1 MTFDPPLALLPMLQ
15 LLHAFLFGATH
26 LRSMQLLAPF
36 APARQFATGQGDLPP
51 CWRWSW
57 RAAWRSPGVP
67 SGVVLRNGRWG
78 WTFLMALSDEPDAQ
92 GEMTMAT
99 TVDDRRET
107 VSLIGSDKVEGTAV
121 YGKDDRK
128 IGTVQRVMIDKL
140 AARLLTRS
148 FAKRNNSVIRGTNT
162 VSKVYA
168 Q

>member
-1 MTFDPPLALLPMLQ
+1 
-15 LLHAFLFGATH
+15 
-26 LRSMQLLAPF
+26 
-36 APARQFATGQGDLPP
+36 
-51 CWRWSW
+51 
-57 RAAWRSPGVP
+57 
-67 SGVVLRNGRWG
+67 
-78 WTFLMALSDEPDAQ
+78 
-92 GEMTMAT
+92 MAT